1 MRVSEFE
8 DLFGHVVRWTRP
20 EATRLEL
27 VLQPAVEAASRD
39 LARRESEC
47 CSFFDFGFAS
57 ADDNVVMSIGVPAE
71 QIAVLDAIEARVT
84 R

>member
-1 MRVSEFE
+1 MRVSEFD
-8 DLFGHVVRWTRP
+8 DLFGHVLRWTRP
-20 EATRLEL
+20 EATRLVL
-27 VLQPAVEAASRD
+27 VLSPTVEAASRD

-57 ADDNVVMSIGVPAE
+57 VDVNVVMSIGVPPE